1 MSPLETF
8 VSKNLRWFYGRGQ
21 EAAETISKA
30 EQQLGVNLPS
40 ELKWILCEHGY
51 WYATGISSLEE
62 AIVDT
67 LSAREHLDMPSK
79 LIVLYN
85 HQDGGGIIMDTEGSN
100 TIYNIEWVSF
110 PHAIESA
117 IVYSS
122 YLEYV
127 TEVLADAEDII
138 DSEDVD
144 CS

>member
-8 VSKNLRWFYGRGQ
+8 VSKNLRWFSGRGH
-21 EAAETISKA
+21 ETTETISKA
-30 EQQLGVNLPS
+30 ELQLGVNFPP

-51 WYATGISSLEE
+51 WHATGISSLEE
-62 AIVDT
+62 TIADT

-79 LIVLYN
+79 FIVLYN
-85 HQDGGGIIMDTEGSN
+85 HQDGGGIIMDTEDSN

-110 PHAIESA
+110 PRAIESA
-117 IVYSS
+117 IVCSS

-138 DSEDVD
+138 DPEDVD
-144 CS
+144 CA

>member
-8 VSKNLRWFYGRGQ
+8 VSKNLRWFSGRCH
-21 EAAETISKA
+21 ETSETISKA
-30 EQQLGVNLPS
+30 EKQLGVIFPS

-51 WYATGISSLEE
+51 WHATGISSLEE
-62 AIVDT
+62 TITDT

-79 LIVLYN
+79 FIVLYN
-85 HQDGGGIIMDTEGSN
+85 HQDGGGVVMDTEGSN
-100 TIYNIEWVSF
+100 TIYNIEWISF
-110 PHAIESA
+110 PQAIDLA
-117 IVYSS
+117 IIHNN

-138 DSEDVD
+138 AAEDID